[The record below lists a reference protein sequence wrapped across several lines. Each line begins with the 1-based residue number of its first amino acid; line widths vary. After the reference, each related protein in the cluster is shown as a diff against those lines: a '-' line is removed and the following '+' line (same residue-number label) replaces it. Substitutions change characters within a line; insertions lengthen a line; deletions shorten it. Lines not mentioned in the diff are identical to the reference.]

1 MMLSMLVYDN
11 ASRMG
16 GPTPAR
22 VALARVDCGTEA
34 AVLPLPA
41 FDPTARDLPMY
52 TVSHCNENEG

>member
-1 MMLSMLVYDN
+1 MLVYDN